1 MWWETQNSLCLSK
14 HTQLLY
20 TKHGPVRSYW
30 KTEVAQAC
38 LTLCNPMDHSIP
50 VSSVHGIF
58 QARVLEWVAISFSRG
73 SYWPRD
79 RTRVSHIAGRRFT
92 IWATREATRSQGHI
106 NKYSYCLKTAIIPGS
121 VIVSDLLFSEEDGRL
136 IRMEL
141 IQGHR
146 DSSSFVGPWAFSEYG
161 FLHTWTTSV

>member
-92 IWATREATRSQGHI
+92 IWATREVTLGKERI
-106 NKYSYCLKTAIIPGS
+106 NRTWAWGAYKWICKTAFVSQRIKICIIYS
-121 VIVSDLLFSEEDGRL
+121 SEWWVNEYFLYYLLCVLNVFN
-136 IRMEL
+136 
-141 IQGHR
+141 
-146 DSSSFVGPWAFSEYG
+146 
-161 FLHTWTTSV
+161 